1 MSARF
6 FGMLCL
12 ELFDSRYS
20 CDNFSGTLEIVM
32 YISPRENVYEMG
44 SNKSS
49 LNRGKGPFRAP
60 YEFCGCIDLSLNN
73 DSVQ

>member
-1 MSARF
+1 
-6 FGMLCL
+6 MLCL

-32 YISPRENVYEMG
+32 CISPRENLYEMG

-49 LNRGKGPFRAP
+49 LNWGKGPFRAP
-60 YEFCGCIDLSLNN
+60 YVLCGCIDLSLNN